1 MKIKFSP
8 IPLVILLFIFL
19 GYKELLP
26 VLVLAPLAFVSYFF
40 GTLFLMAVIGFL
52 VYYKIGGAL
61 GVLIVALALIFIES
75 AYLDRE
81 KAPRE
86 HYLILTV
93 ASLLAIPTYA
103 LIRGLSLFMPK
114 FEVTA
119 VAVLIL
125 LALYIFSRIV
135 TSG

>member
-1 MKIKFSP
+1 MRIKFSP
-8 IPLVILLFIFL
+8 IPLVILFFIFL
-19 GYKELLP
+19 SYRQLLP
-26 VLVLAPLAFVSYFF
+26 VLLLAPLAFVSYFF

-86 HYLILTV
+86 HYLILSI

-103 LIRGLSLFMPK
+103 LIMGLSLVMPK
-114 FEVTA
+114 LEVTA
-119 VAVLIL
+119 VAVFILIT
-125 LALYIFSRIV
+125 LYVFSRIV
-135 TSG
+135 TSD